1 MTQELS
7 STFAPTV
14 TVLPIGHDGSES
26 GGCADEENRA
36 KDVPHNG
43 QKGEGK
49 GGPVNETTET
59 RSQINCPHQ
68 KRVEGSAAQR
78 GALVMKDCPE
88 RPSRDRGARKAANTI
103 GRCIPA

>member
-1 MTQELS
+1 MGINDQEPS

-14 TVLPIGHDGSES
+14 TILPIGRDGSES

-49 GGPVNETTET
+49 GGPVNETMEIC
-59 RSQINCPHQ
+59 SQINCPHQ
-68 KRVEGSAAQR
+68 NEWKV
-78 GALVMKDCPE
+78 
-88 RPSRDRGARKAANTI
+88 
-103 GRCIPA
+103 